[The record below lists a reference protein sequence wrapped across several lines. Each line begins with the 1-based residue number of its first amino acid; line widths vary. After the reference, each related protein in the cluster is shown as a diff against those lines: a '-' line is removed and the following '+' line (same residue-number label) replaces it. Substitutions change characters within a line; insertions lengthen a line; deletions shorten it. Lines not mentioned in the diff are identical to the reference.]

1 MPYRTLDIGNKV
13 YIFKDK
19 EDLSERIKEGRLIP
33 GEVVSY
39 HLSEDLSYNVCECR
53 VYIYDVKHENGKVIE
68 GMHRDEYFG
77 WCILKTKDEVINEI
91 DHYISYNNYL
101 IEEKCKELNKENDS
115 LKRIKEELDKKVLT
129 KKKVK

>member
-39 HLSEDLSYNVCECR
+39 HLSEDLSYNACECR
-53 VYIYDVKHENGKVIE
+53 VYIYDVKLENGKVIE
-68 GMHRDEYFG
+68 GMHQYEYF
-77 WCILKTKDEVINEI
+77 
-91 DHYISYNNYL
+91 
-101 IEEKCKELNKENDS
+101 
-115 LKRIKEELDKKVLT
+115 
-129 KKKVK
+129 